1 MGGRVTVSFD
11 LDGTLTSNRFADSVW
26 LEGLP
31 RLVAESRG
39 MDLEEARRYCLK
51 AYETEGPASIR
62 WYQLT
67 YWLDAF
73 GLSGKDPAALV
84 ESFCSRIEL
93 YDDALP
99 VLEDLTSRGY
109 PLVLFSNATRLF
121 LNAEVRIAG
130 LKPYFR
136 EVISVSDDWGM
147 TKAQA
152 RAFERLRRLAGGEV
166 VHVGDH
172 LEFDCLVPR
181 SVGLQAYHIARENP
195 SRAEGSLGS
204 LLEFVDRVTGAR
216 A

>member
-1 MGGRVTVSFD
+1 MGGRLTISFD

-31 RLVAESRG
+31 RLVAERRG
-39 MDLEEARRYCLK
+39 MGPVEARRYCLE
-51 AYETEGPASIR
+51 AYEAEGPASIR
-62 WYQLT
+62 WYQLP

-73 GLSGKDPAALV
+73 GLSDVDPAALV
-84 ESFCSRIEL
+84 ESFSSRIEF

-99 VLEDLTSRGY
+99 VLEGLTSRGI

-121 LNAEVRIAG
+121 LDTEADVG
-130 LKPYFR
+130 SLGPYFQ
-136 EVISVSDDWGM
+136 EMISVSDDWGM

-152 RAFERLRRLAGGEV
+152 SAFERLKRLAGGEV

-181 SVGLQAYHIARENP
+181 SAGLQAYHIARGNP
-195 SRAEGSLGS
+195 HRADGSLQS
-204 LLEFVDRVTGAR
+204 LREFVDRVTGA
-216 A
+216 